1 MAELIRQDSS
11 VTIEDATLIEGLP
24 GVGLVGK
31 IAADHI
37 VDKLSLTHYADV
49 ESEKIPPVTVYDPDD
64 PSLHTPVRLY
74 ADMESENEIIVLQ
87 SDVPVTPPASI
98 AIAECIESEF
108 NQSSITS
115 IYLSG
120 IPRDDVTEIPSLYAV
135 GTGQAKQKIDQLDL
149 SPPEERGMISGPT
162 GALLHRSLNQNKSAV
177 GLIVESDPR
186 FPDPE
191 AARVL
196 IKHGIESLLE
206 REVPVS
212 DLIDRAEQIRETKDR
227 LAKRMQD
234 ANDESTQARP
244 IGMYQ

>member
-1 MAELIRQDSS
+1 
-11 VTIEDATLIEGLP
+11 
-24 GVGLVGK
+24 
-31 IAADHI
+31 
-37 VDKLSLTHYADV
+37 
-49 ESEKIPPVTVYDPDD
+49 
-64 PSLHTPVRLY
+64 
-74 ADMESENEIIVLQ
+74 
-87 SDVPVTPPASI
+87 
-98 AIAECIESEF
+98 
-108 NQSSITS
+108 
-115 IYLSG
+115 
-120 IPRDDVTEIPSLYAV
+120 
-135 GTGQAKQKIDQLDL
+135 
-149 SPPEERGMISGPT
+149 
-162 GALLHRSLNQNKSAV
+162 AV

-212 DLIDRAEQIRETKDR
+212 DLTDRAEQIRETKDR